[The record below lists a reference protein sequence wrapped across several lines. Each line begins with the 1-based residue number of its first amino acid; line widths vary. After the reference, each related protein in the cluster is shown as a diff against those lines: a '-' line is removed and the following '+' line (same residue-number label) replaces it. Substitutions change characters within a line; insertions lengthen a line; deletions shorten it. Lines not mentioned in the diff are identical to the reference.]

1 MAWQGLERRQL
12 RRAPMALTAAL
23 MGFIFLFGGMAT
35 AMANDVKIGYV
46 DLHRALEGIEEGQ
59 QVKRQLERE
68 FQRRQQQ
75 LDQKQQEVMQLREQF
90 EQQAMMLSE
99 EARQQKAM
107 ELQQKMAELQQLYM
121 TLQGE
126 LAQQEA
132 QATQRI
138 FEKMRRIIAEI
149 GREQNYTMILERSEM
164 SVLYALDSLDLTSEL
179 IRRYNAQN

>member
-1 MAWQGLERRQL
+1 MGWKRMERKEL
-12 RRAPMALTAAL
+12 RRTPMVLMAAL
-23 MGFIFLFGGMAT
+23 VGFFFLFGGMAT

-46 DLHRALEGIEEGQ
+46 DLHRALENIEEGQ
-59 QVKRQLERE
+59 QVKRQLEGE

-90 EQQAMMLSE
+90 EQQAMMLSD

-107 ELQQKMAELQQLYM
+107 ELQQKMGELQQLYM

-138 FEKMRRIIAEI
+138 FEKMRGIIAEI
-149 GREQNYTMILERSEM
+149 GREQSYSMILERTEM
-164 SVLYALDSLDLTSEL
+164 SVLYAVESLDLTDEL